1 MTPDAPRLIHLD
13 GAPRI
18 TRRRANQ
25 TVNQPVTVALVST
38 DLDISCPQIRESFEG
53 TIHRSFRAEGA
64 PTYFLLGAKGEILDA
79 WVGGG
84 LAIERVSKY
93 LASH

>member
-1 MTPDAPRLIHLD
+1 MEAPKMVKFFNQSAHEKVAFLGISSDDSEDRL
-13 GAPRI
+13 
-18 TRRRANQ
+18 RAFLKQ
-25 TVNQPVTVALVST
+25 T
-38 DLDISCPQIRESFEG
+38 DIAWPQIREPFEG
-53 TIHRSFRAEGA
+53 PIHHAFRAEGE
-64 PTYFLLGAKGEILDA
+64 PTYFLLDTKGEILDA